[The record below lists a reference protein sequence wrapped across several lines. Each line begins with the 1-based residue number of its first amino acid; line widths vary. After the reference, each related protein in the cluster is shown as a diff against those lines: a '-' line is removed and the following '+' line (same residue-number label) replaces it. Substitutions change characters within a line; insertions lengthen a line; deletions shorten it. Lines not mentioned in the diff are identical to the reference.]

1 MKILRIFCVLWEI
14 WWAKLTFNAMKN
26 WGLWFC
32 GTKFWIYPHKTV
44 KYRRKYI
51 FRVYRYP
58 RVPNRGPKYPKMA
71 PWDQNFWSKF
81 PIKVWEI
88 LILYIFHNSKLFWLR
103 PATFN
108 QKQNSLCEI
117 LGKKLLDDHPFS
129 LISLK
134 KCFLRHQPYVHGA

>member
-1 MKILRIFCVLWEI
+1 MLRIFCVLWEI

-58 RVPNRGPKYPKMA
+58 RVPNRGPKYPNMV
-71 PWDQNFWSKF
+71 PWDQKNFWSKF

-103 PATFN
+103 HATFN
-108 QKQNSLCEI
+108 QKQNSLCVNI
-117 LGKKLLDDHPFS
+117 KKLEIWTGRPADICRWKVLAATP
-129 LISLK
+129 
-134 KCFLRHQPYVHGA
+134 